1 MKKKLAFFLL
11 TIFSLTALSTAHPVE
26 ALSLDIKGTLNKAHN
41 ALKKAHLKAA
51 AFSKEAAAKAGE
63 IGDVVAEKA
72 HKASA
77 VFHEKAANAVAA
89 AKQKVQNFHKQN
101 NTPTDTPVETTT
113 DENAEYT
120 SEDPKDEN
128 QA

>member
-1 MKKKLAFFLL
+1 MKKKLTFFLF

-41 ALKKAHLKAA
+41 ALKKAHEKAA
-51 AFSKEAAAKAGE
+51 NFSKAAAAKAGE

-77 VFHEKAANAVAA
+77 TFHEKAAKAVTA
-89 AKQKVQNFHKQN
+89 AKQKVQSFHKKN
-101 NTPTDTPVETTT
+101 NTPS
-113 DENAEYT
+113 DEI
-120 SEDPKDEN
+120 SEDGGDDSEADN